1 MTRFVEATV
10 SGLAADKPTIVRIC
24 AVRAIWGL
32 SQHLRASK
40 NRTLLTP
47 FLPAVTDAL
56 IHMCGA
62 FNSSTEVLGLIIQNL
77 SLVLAVSFRIFR
89 GIYAKLFAFFQCDAN
104 FTASY
109 ESKVSPLIIAI
120 FLKYNSGEFLVCIL
134 RRRF

>member
-10 SGLAADKPTIVRIC
+10 SGLAVDKPTIVRIS
-24 AVRAIWGL
+24 AVRAIWGI

-62 FNSSTEVLGLIIQNL
+62 FNSSAEVLGLILQNM
-77 SLVLAVSFRIFR
+77 SLVLAV
-89 GIYAKLFAFFQCDAN
+89 
-104 FTASY
+104 
-109 ESKVSPLIIAI
+109 
-120 FLKYNSGEFLVCIL
+120 
-134 RRRF
+134 